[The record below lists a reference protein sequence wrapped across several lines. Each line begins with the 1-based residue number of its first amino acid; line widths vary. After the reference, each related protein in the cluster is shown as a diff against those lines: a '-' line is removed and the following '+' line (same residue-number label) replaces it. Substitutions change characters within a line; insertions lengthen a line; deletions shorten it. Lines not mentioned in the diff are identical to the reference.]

1 MTAYYTSAFLYG
13 VCDHQPNE
21 IEFNGNFANYIW
33 RAKSFLF
40 QCSFVHSVWVFYV
53 VIFFFSV
60 FRRSNCIFPNKQNP
74 LEWNENIPSFI
85 YIYAVPNWIE
95 SGRSRK
101 MCSLITR
108 IQSTE
113 SELRKKAEPYTFFIW
128 FHESQ
133 LNSEI
138 DKLLLTHPLIIAS
151 TYTYFI
157 NSIMDH
163 EKTLKPTTKL
173 NAIVNDTT
181 FNY

>member
-1 MTAYYTSAFLYG
+1 MVYATTNRMKL
-13 VCDHQPNE
+13 NLME
-21 IEFNGNFANYIW
+21 ISLITFDERNPFYFNVLSYILSGFSMW
-33 RAKSFLF
+33 L
-40 QCSFVHSVWVFYV
+40 
-53 VIFFFSV
+53 FFFSSV